1 MKKFT
6 LFSINRKS
14 VSFLVLALACTFAF
28 AQNSYTI
35 TFQDETIEM
44 PENIATFEWNQMP
57 ESAHLRDGYIGWIQF
72 YETPTQAVQDL
83 FAANGLDL
91 ISYIPHHTYI
101 FRFPETT
108 SVSFLQNNGVRSIV
122 PMEGRFK
129 LSQDLKNGNI
139 GSWATDGENYVVTL
153 QHFPYVDTQYV
164 INDLAA
170 QQISVKEQYA
180 GSNNIDLVI
189 PNDCLEVL
197 SNQPYVKWVEVITA
211 PSIPDSEKGRTIHRA
226 NLLDTQTTGG
236 RNYTGLGVGTLCRD
250 DGPVGPHID
259 FEGRHNGPL
268 GQVANGSSHGD
279 GVSGIMSGAGNL
291 IPSNRGMAAGSDLY
305 VVNYNSSFLDA
316 NTVNLINAGD
326 VQVTNSSYSNG
337 CNAGY
342 TSVTQT
348 VDTQINTIP
357 TLLHVFSAGNSNGLN
372 CGYGAGSQWGNI
384 TGGHKQGKNVIA
396 TANLFE
402 DGVLVGSSSRGP
414 AHDGRIK
421 PDISA
426 HGQGQISTNQ
436 NNGYQTFGGT
446 SAASPGI
453 AGVSAQ
459 LYQVYMDA
467 NGGALPESALIKAS
481 LLNTA
486 NDMGNVGP
494 DFKFGWGLVNA
505 YRAALLIED
514 GRYLADDV
522 SQGGNNTHTI
532 SVPANTTQVRF
543 MVYWSDPAA
552 TPGASP
558 ALVNDLDLVVTDPS
572 SGTHL
577 PYLLDHTP
585 NPVNLDTP
593 ATNGADHMNNMEQV
607 LLNNPAA
614 GNYDIDISGFNVPS
628 GPQDYYVVYEIITE
642 NLVLTYPNGGETL
655 LNVGAAQIIHWDA
668 TNTAAN
674 FLLEYSLDNGST
686 WNNIGSASA
695 SVTNFDWSVPNE
707 VSGEALVRIT
717 SGSYSDTSDEVFS
730 LANLVGGVNTIQVC
744 ETSATIGWNE
754 LADTEEY
761 DLYMLGDEYMEIVG
775 TTTDTELMV
784 PIVDGENEDFWYAVV
799 ARNDTEGWR
808 TLRTNARL
816 HSTGLKDC
824 DPLGVNDL
832 LLGNIIMSPNPAT
845 NQVTI
850 SFSDTNF
857 GSFEVTI
864 ANSLGQTLQTVN
876 ERALNG
882 SSEAILNVSNYRT
895 GLYFVTI
902 EIDGQSTTK
911 KLVIK

>member
-1 MKKFT
+1 MKNFT
-6 LFSINRKS
+6 FFSITRKS

-35 TFQDETIEM
+35 TFQDETINM
-44 PENIATFEWNQMP
+44 PENIDTFEWNQFP
-57 ESAHLRDGYIGWIQF
+57 ESAHLRDGYIGWVQF
-72 YETPTQAVQDL
+72 YETPSQSVQDT

-91 ISYIPHHTYI
+91 ISYIPHHTYL
-101 FRFPETT
+101 FRFPENT
-108 SVSFLQNNGVRSIV
+108 SISFLQNHGVRSIV
-122 PMEGRFK
+122 PVEGRFK
-129 LSQDLKNGNI
+129 LSEDLKNGNI
-139 GSWATDGENYVVTL
+139 GNWATDGENYVVTL
-153 QHFPYVDTQYV
+153 QYYPYVDAQFV
-164 INDLAA
+164 ITDLAT
-170 QQISVKEQYA
+170 QQISVKQQYA

-189 PNDCLEVL
+189 PNDCLETL
-197 SNQPYVKWVEVITA
+197 SNQPYVKWVEVIIA
-211 PSIPDSEKGRTIHRA
+211 PSVPDSEKGRTIHRS
-226 NLLDTQTTGG
+226 NLLDTQTPSG
-236 RNYTGLGVGTLCRD
+236 NNFTGLGVGTLCRD

-259 FEGRHNGPL
+259 FQGRHNGPL
-268 GQVANGSSHGD
+268 NAVANGQSHGD
-279 GVSGIMSGAGNL
+279 GVSGIIAGAGNL
-291 IPSNRGMAAGSDLY
+291 NPSNRGMAAGSDLY
-305 VVNYNSSFLDA
+305 VVQYASNFLDT
-316 NTVNLINAGD
+316 NTVNLINNGD

-342 TSVTQT
+342 TTVTAT
-348 VDTQINTIP
+348 VDTQTTTIP

-372 CGYGAGSQWGNI
+372 CGYGAGTQWGNI

-402 DGVLVGSSSRGP
+402 DGILVSSSSRGP

-436 NNGYQTFGGT
+436 NNTYQTFGGT
-446 SAASPGI
+446 SAAAPGI

-459 LYQVYMDA
+459 LYQVYMEENA
-467 NGGALPESALIKAS
+467 GALPESALIKAA

-505 YRAALLIED
+505 NRAALLLQED
-514 GRYLADDV
+514 RYLSGTV
-522 SQGGNNTHTI
+522 SQAGNNTHTI
-532 SVPANTTQVRF
+532 AVPANTTQVRF

-552 TPGASP
+552 TPGANP

-572 SGTHL
+572 TATHL
-577 PYLLDHTP
+577 PWVLDETP

-593 ATNGADHMNNMEQV
+593 ATNGPDHLNNMEQV
-607 LLNNPAA
+607 LINNPAA
-614 GNYDIDISGFNVPS
+614 GNYDVDITGFNVPV

-642 NLVLTYPNGGETL
+642 NLVLTYPNGGEAL
-655 LNVGAAQIIHWDA
+655 LNVGSPQRIHWDA
-668 TNTAAN
+668 TNTTGT

-686 WNNIGSASA
+686 WNNIGTAA
-695 SVTNFDWSVPNE
+695 ATVTNFGWSVPND

-717 SGSYSDTSDEVFS
+717 SGAFSDTSDDVFS
-730 LANLVGGVNTIQVC
+730 LASIVGGVTALQVC
-744 ETSATIGWNE
+744 ETTATIGWVA
-754 LADTEEY
+754 LADAEEY
-761 DLYMLGDEYMEIVG
+761 DLYMLGDEYMEVVG
-775 TTTDTELMV
+775 TTTNTEITV
-784 PIVDGENEDFWYAVV
+784 PIVDGENTDFWYAVV

-816 HSTGLKDC
+816 HSSGLLDC
-824 DPLGVNDL
+824 DPLGLEDII
-832 LLGNIIMSPNPAT
+832 LGNIVMSPNPAT
-845 NQVTI
+845 DQVTI
-850 SFSDTNF
+850 SLSDTNF
-857 GSFEVTI
+857 NSFEITV

-882 SSEAILNVSNYRT
+882 TSEATLNVSSYRT

>member
-6 LFSINRKS
+6 FLSITRKG
-14 VSFLVLALACTFAF
+14 VSFLVLMLACTMAF
-28 AQNSYTI
+28 AQNPYTI

-44 PENIATFEWNQMP
+44 PENISTFQWNQMP

-101 FRFPETT
+101 FRFPENT

-139 GSWATDGENYVVTL
+139 GSWATDGENYIVTL
-153 QHFPYVDTQYV
+153 QHYPYVDTQYV

-189 PNDCLEVL
+189 PNDCLEEL
-197 SNQPYVKWVEVITA
+197 SNQPYVKWVEVIIA
-211 PSIPDSEKGRTIHRA
+211 PSVPDSDEGRTIHRA
-226 NLLDTQTTGG
+226 NLLDTQTPGG
-236 RNYTGLGVGTLCRD
+236 RNYTGEGVGTLCRD

-268 GQVANGSSHGD
+268 GQVANGQGHGD
-279 GVSGIMSGAGNL
+279 GVSGIMSGSGNL
-291 IPSNRGMAAGSDLY
+291 NPANRGMAAGADLY
-305 VVNYNSSFLDA
+305 VVNYASSFLDT
-316 NTVNLINAGD
+316 NTVNLINSGD

-342 TSVTQT
+342 TTVTQT

-402 DGVLVGSSSRGP
+402 DGVLVSSSSRGP

-426 HGQGQISTNQ
+426 HGQGQVSTNQ
-436 NNGYQTFGGT
+436 NNLYQSFGGT

-459 LYQVYMDA
+459 LYQVFMDA
-467 NGGALPESALIKAS
+467 NGGALPESALIKAA
-481 LLNTA
+481 LLNTT
-486 NDMGNVGP
+486 NDLGNIGP

-505 YRAALLIED
+505 YRAALLLED
-514 GRYLADDV
+514 GRYLSDNV

-532 SVPANTTQVRF
+532 NVPANTTQVRF

-577 PYLLDHTP
+577 PYVLDSTP

-593 ATNGADHMNNMEQV
+593 ATNGPDHLNNMEQV

-614 GNYDIDISGFNVPS
+614 GNYDIDITGFNVPV
-628 GPQDYYVVYEIITE
+628 GPQNYYVVYEIITD
-642 NLVLTYPNGGETL
+642 NLVITYPNGGEAL
-655 LNVGAAQIIHWDA
+655 KNVGAPQIIHWDA

-686 WNNIGSASA
+686 WTNLGTAPSTAS
-695 SVTNFDWSVPNE
+695 NYDWTPPNE
-707 VSGEALVRIT
+707 VSGEVLIRIS
-717 SGSYSDTSDEVFS
+717 SGSYSDTSDAVFS
-730 LANLVGGVNTIQVC
+730 LAGFVGGLNTIQVC
-744 ETSATIGWNE
+744 ETTATIGWTE
-754 LADTEEY
+754 FTGAEEY
-761 DLYMLGDEYMEIVG
+761 DLYMLGDKYMEVVG
-775 TTTDTELMV
+775 TTTNTEITV
-784 PIVDGENEDFWYAVV
+784 PILDGENEDFWYAVV

-808 TLRTNARL
+808 TPRTVARL
-816 HSTGLKDC
+816 HDSGLLEC
-824 DPLGVNDL
+824 NPLGLEDII
-832 LLGNIIMSPNPAT
+832 LGSIVMSPNPASD
-845 NQVTI
+845 QVTI
-850 SFSDTNF
+850 SLSDTNF
-857 GSFEVTI
+857 SSFEVTI
-864 ANSLGQTLQTVN
+864 TNSLGQTLQTVN

-882 SSEAILNVSNYRT
+882 TNEATLNVSSYRT